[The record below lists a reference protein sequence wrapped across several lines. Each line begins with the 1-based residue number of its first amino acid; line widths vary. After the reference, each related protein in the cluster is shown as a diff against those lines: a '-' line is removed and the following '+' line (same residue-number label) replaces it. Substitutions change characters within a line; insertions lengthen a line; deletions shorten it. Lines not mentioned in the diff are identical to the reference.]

1 MFVITEDERL
11 ILGMFTPSEKE
22 IIKITGG
29 DENMKRFIE
38 RLKGLKYNS
47 GKMEKYHGEVEA
59 QRVGEAIGLEKGR
72 QKGREEGRQEGREA
86 EKIET
91 AKTMLKDG
99 MAPEVVQKYTKL
111 SISKIMTL
119 L

>member
-1 MFVITEDERL
+1 M

-22 IIKITGG
+22 VIKITGG
-29 DENMKRFIE
+29 DENMMKFIE
-38 RLKGLKYNS
+38 RLKRFKCNPK
-47 GKMEKYHGEVEA
+47 KMEKYYVELDA
-59 QRVGEAIGLEKGR
+59 RRAGMDVGMEL
-72 QKGREEGRQEGREA
+72 GREA

>member
-1 MFVITEDERL
+1 MDV
-11 ILGMFTPSEKE
+11 GME
-22 IIKITGG
+22 
-29 DENMKRFIE
+29 
-38 RLKGLKYNS
+38 L
-47 GKMEKYHGEVEA
+47 
-59 QRVGEAIGLEKGR
+59 
-72 QKGREEGRQEGREA
+72 GREEGLERGREEGREA

-99 MAPEVVQKYTKL
+99 IAPEVVQKYTKL